1 MITVLL
7 ILIAYVLGS
16 IPNALWVGKTFKN
29 IDVREHGSKNTGST
43 NAARVLGAKLGIF
56 TLILDILKGALP
68 TYLGIVLGADLLTR
82 MTGIDKLDVIV
93 IGMAAILGH
102 TFSLFLK
109 FKGGKAVAT
118 TLGVFLVLVP
128 YAILILL
135 VIFFVIFGLTKY
147 VSLASIVSA
156 VALPITV
163 YLTTRH
169 IPLTILGII
178 IGLLVIIR
186 HKENIKR
193 LINGTESK
201 LSFSK
206 DKKDKK

>member
-68 TYLGIVLGADLLTR
+68 TYLGIVLGANLLTR
-82 MTGIDKLDVIV
+82 ITGIDKLDIIV

-135 VIFFVIFGLTKY
+135 VVFFVIFGLTKY

-169 IPLTILGII
+169 IPLTVLGII

-201 LSFSK
+201 LTFSK
-206 DKKDKK
+206 DKK

>member
-43 NAARVLGAKLGIF
+43 NAARVLGPKLGIF

-135 VIFFVIFGLTKY
+135 VVFFVIFGLTRY
-147 VSLASIVSA
+147 VSLASIISA
-156 VALPITV
+156 VVLPIAV
-163 YLTTRH
+163 YFTTRH
-169 IPLTILGII
+169 IPLTVLGII

>member
-29 IDVREHGSKNTGST
+29 IDVREHGSKNTRST
-43 NAARVLGAKLGIF
+43 NAARVLGPKLGIF

-68 TYLGIVLGADLLTR
+68 TYLGIVLGANLLTR
-82 MTGIDKLDVIV
+82 ITGIDKLDIIV

-135 VIFFVIFGLTKY
+135 VVFFVIFGLTKY

-156 VALPITV
+156 VVLPIAV
-163 YLTTRH
+163 YFTTRH
-169 IPLTILGII
+169 IPLTVLGII

>member
-43 NAARVLGAKLGIF
+43 NAARVLGPKLGIF

-135 VIFFVIFGLTKY
+135 VIFFVIFGLTRY
-147 VSLASIVSA
+147 VSLASIISA
-156 VALPITV
+156 VVLPIAV

-169 IPLTILGII
+169 IPLTVLGII

>member
-43 NAARVLGAKLGIF
+43 NAARVLGPKLGIF

-68 TYLGIVLGADLLTR
+68 TYLGIVLGANLLTR
-82 MTGIDKLDVIV
+82 ITGIDKLDIIV

-135 VIFFVIFGLTKY
+135 VVFFVIFGLTKY

-169 IPLTILGII
+169 IPLTVLGII

-201 LSFSK
+201 LTFSK
-206 DKKDKK
+206 DKK

>member
-43 NAARVLGAKLGIF
+43 NAARVLGPKLGIF

-82 MTGIDKLDVIV
+82 MTGIDKLDIIV

-135 VIFFVIFGLTKY
+135 VVFFVIFGLTKY

-169 IPLTILGII
+169 IPLTVLGII

-201 LSFSK
+201 LTFSK
-206 DKKDKK
+206 DKK